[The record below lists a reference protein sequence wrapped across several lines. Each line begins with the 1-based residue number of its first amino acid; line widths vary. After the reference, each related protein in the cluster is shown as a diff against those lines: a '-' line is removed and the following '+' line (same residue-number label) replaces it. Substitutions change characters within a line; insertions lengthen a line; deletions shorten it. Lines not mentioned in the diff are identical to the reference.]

1 MDYQAYYS
9 SLTLPFWAPPAFLF
23 GVVWPFLYVLMAIS
37 FGYVIYK
44 VTVKKQWRS
53 RLLLPIG
60 INLITNALYTP
71 LFFNLQLPIV
81 AMIDIVIVLATIIWF
96 QIVIWPLK
104 KWVALLLVPYLAW
117 VAFATCLQVAIIV
130 LN

>member
-1 MDYQAYYS
+1 
-9 SLTLPFWAPPAFLF
+9 
-23 GVVWPFLYVLMAIS
+23 MAIS

-81 AMIDIVIVLATIIWF
+81 AMIDIVIVLITIIWF